1 MINTLRRLT
10 LVVLASAGLAS
21 CTLQTKTYAPV
32 ELGEGRYLLKAEYG
46 FRGSNAL
53 EAGTEAARKF
63 CADQNSQLLVI
74 SSIGRN
80 PTRSTNTEADIIF
93 RCIR

>member
-1 MINTLRRLT
+1 MMKTLRWLT
-10 LVVLASAGLAS
+10 LAVSGAASLAG
-21 CTLQTKTYAPV
+21 CFLQSQTSSPV
-32 ELGEGRYLLKAEYG
+32 DLGEGRYLLKAEYG

-63 CADQNSQLLVI
+63 CADKNSQLLVI
-74 SSIGRN
+74 SSVARN

>member
-1 MINTLRRLT
+1 MIKVLRW
-10 LVVLASAGLAS
+10 LALFLCAATGLAG
-21 CTLQTKTYAPV
+21 CTLATQTNAPV

-74 SSIGRN
+74 SSVARN
-80 PTRSTNTEADIIF
+80 ATRSTNTAADIIF

>member
-1 MINTLRRLT
+1 MMKALWWPGWMV
-10 LVVLASAGLAS
+10 LVAASLAG
-21 CTLQTKTYAPV
+21 CTLQTQTSAPV
-32 ELGEGRYLLKAEYG
+32 DLGEGRYLLKAEYG

-53 EAGTEAARKF
+53 EAGTEAARQF
-63 CADQNSQLLVI
+63 CAEKNSQLLVI
-74 SSIGRN
+74 SSVARN

>member
-1 MINTLRRLT
+1 MMKCLRAIGA
-10 LVVLASAGLAS
+10 VLLAVFGLS
-21 CTLQTKTYAPV
+21 GCFQTKTSAPV
-32 ELGEGRYLLKAEYG
+32 DLGEGRYLLKTEYG

-53 EAGTEAARKF
+53 DAGTEAAKQF
-63 CADQNSQLLVI
+63 CAEKNSQLMVI
-74 SSIGRN
+74 SSVARN

>member
-1 MINTLRRLT
+1 MMKSLRWPALF
-10 LVVLASAGLAS
+10 LCAAAGLTG
-21 CTLQTKTYAPV
+21 CTLTTQTSAPV

-63 CADQNSQLLVI
+63 CADQNSQLQVI
-74 SSIGRN
+74 SSVGRN
-80 PTRSTNTEADIIF
+80 ATRSTNTEADIIF
-93 RCIR
+93 RCVR

>member
-1 MINTLRRLT
+1 MMKVLRWPA
-10 LVVLASAGLAS
+10 LVVCTAAGLTA
-21 CTLQTKTYAPV
+21 CTLTTQTSAPV
-32 ELGEGRYLLKAEYG
+32 DLGEGRYLLKAEYG

-63 CADQNSQLLVI
+63 CADQNSQLQVI
-74 SSIGRN
+74 SSVGRN

-93 RCIR
+93 RCLR

>member
-1 MINTLRRLT
+1 MMKALWWPGWMV
-10 LVVLASAGLAS
+10 LVAASLAG
-21 CTLQTKTYAPV
+21 CTLQTQTSAPV
-32 ELGEGRYLLKAEYG
+32 DLGEGRYLLKAEYG

-53 EAGTEAARKF
+53 EAGTEAARQF
-63 CADQNSQLLVI
+63 CAKKNSQLLVI
-74 SSIGRN
+74 SSVARN